1 MQEIERR
8 MALLRLML
16 ADITTREE
24 QCRAN
29 LQQLQT
35 QQQRVIDFSVQRN
48 ASVASALSL
57 LAETEER
64 QRQEQMTLRH
74 LHALRRRAQSEL
86 DALRLTQGVTDARKR
101 LAELETRRQ
110 TLLQAAREPAPSD
123 PPAATPQ
130 PAAMQLE
137 TTPPTHTGELGEIE
151 AEMAELKR
159 LIDDASTSAARTLS
173 QQGSE

>member
-16 ADITTREE
+16 ADITSREE
-24 QCRAN
+24 HCRAN
-29 LQQLQT
+29 LQQLEA
-35 QQQRVIDFSVQRN
+35 QQQRVIDFAVQRN

-74 LHALRRRAQSEL
+74 LHALRRRAQGEL
-86 DALRLTQGVTDARKR
+86 DALRLTQGVSDAQKR

-110 TLLQAAREPAPSD
+110 ALLQAASEPASAAPSPA
-123 PPAATPQ
+123 PP
-130 PAAMQLE
+130 
-137 TTPPTHTGELGEIE
+137 TGELGEIE
-151 AEMAELKR
+151 AEIAELKR

-173 QQGSE
+173 QQSSQ

>member
-16 ADITTREE
+16 ADITTRED

-35 QQQRVIDFSVQRN
+35 QQQRIIDFSVQRN

-74 LHALRRRAQSEL
+74 LLALRRRAQGEL
-86 DALRLTQGVTDARKR
+86 DALRLTRGVSDARKR

-110 TLLQAAREPAPSD
+110 ALLQAAGAPVSGD
-123 PPAATPQ
+123 EAAPAAQ
-130 PAAMQLE
+130 PAAM
-137 TTPPTHTGELGEIE
+137 PPVGAAPTHTGELGEIE

>member
-8 MALLRLML
+8 MAFLRLML
-16 ADITTREE
+16 ADITSREE
-24 QCRAN
+24 LCQAN

-35 QQQRVIDFSVQRN
+35 QQQRVIDFAVQRN

-64 QRQEQMTLRH
+64 LRQEQMTQRH

-86 DALRLTQGVTDARKR
+86 ETLLLTRGVSDAQKR
-101 LAELETRRQ
+101 LAELEARRQ
-110 TLLQAAREPAPSD
+110 VLLQAAS
-123 PPAATPQ
+123 PQ
-130 PAAMQLE
+130 PPEAPQAAP
-137 TTPPTHTGELGEIE
+137 TPPTPPTLPTQAGELGEIE
-151 AEMAELKR
+151 AEIAQLKQ

-173 QQGSE
+173 QQGGEG